1 MKDSSKLLVF
11 GKSGFLGT
19 YLSQHYQNEPS
30 VYTCSRT
37 AGDRLLVYNQER
49 VFAELKWDHEN
60 LRKLIH
66 DLQPKVLIN
75 AIALTNANICEKNPQ
90 LAKEANSEVPNV
102 LSASASQVGARFI
115 QISTDAVFAQPGG
128 FFSEEDEPIPK
139 SVYGLTKL
147 LGEEAVRKNNPNHL
161 IIRTNFYGYHEKR
174 PTLFN
179 YFYENFKMNNTVIG
193 FGDVYF
199 NPVYIRDLVLGI
211 DTLNNSE
218 VIGTI
223 HFVGDEVLSK
233 YDFGMK
239 IAKLLR
245 PIQKYEVSCRLIA
258 EVDTEPH
265 RKLDLT
271 LSAEKRKGLYKC
283 KYDVNSG
290 ILESIQRA
298 EVSASEL

>member
-1 MKDSSKLLVF
+1 VKESPRLLIF

-19 YLSQHYQNEPS
+19 YLSQHYQNEQN

-37 AGDRLLVYNQER
+37 AGDNLIVYNQDRAFE
-49 VFAELKWDHEN
+49 ELKWDPNN

-66 DLQPKVLIN
+66 QLQPKVVIN
-75 AIALTNANICEKNPQ
+75 AIALTNANLCEKNPQ
-90 LAKEANSEVPNV
+90 LAKQANSEVPDI
-102 LSASASQVGARFI
+102 LSASASQIGARVV
-115 QISTDAVFAQPGG
+115 QISTDAVFGQPGG

-161 IIRTNFYGYHEKR
+161 IIRTNFYGYHKNR

-179 YFYENFKMNNTVIG
+179 YFYENFKMNNAAIG

-211 DTLNNSE
+211 DILAKSE

-223 HFVGDEVLSK
+223 HFVGDEILSK
-233 YDFGMK
+233 YDFGVK
-239 IAKLLR
+239 IAKLL
-245 PIQKYEVSCRLIA
+245 PPLHNYEVSCQLIA
-258 EVDTEPH
+258 EMDTEPH

-271 LSAEKRKGLYKC
+271 LSAENRKRIYQC
-283 KYDVNSG
+283 DYNVNSG

-298 EVSASEL
+298 EVSANEL